1 VNVNPVASLADR
13 RSWIE
18 RLPLW
23 LAIAAACLFIGLAA
37 YRIELP
43 GLYFDEMIFADAAQ
57 GNPDTARVHMR
68 VGPVPILIMPYL
80 GALKAWLYIPIF
92 RLFGVSAITVR
103 LPAILLAAATLLILF
118 RAMRLT
124 LGGTWAA
131 IVIWLLALDPA
142 NIFPSRL
149 DWGPTVL
156 MHLFQASILA
166 LWFSYRHSPQL
177 WKIALISLCCVL
189 GFFDKFN
196 FIWFVAAFAASVAFC
211 YPDSVRRLW
220 VSSPKLIRWFA
231 VICALAG
238 VGVALRLIL
247 PIMQFPSLGT
257 LRPHI
262 AQSWS
267 EFQIALSGIGV
278 AEYVLGT
285 ATGMI
290 GWLPHRIV
298 IAAAWLALACWVL
311 PMSDANARENRKNG
325 LFCLLI
331 GFFIFVQIVI
341 TPQAGGPH
349 HHSMLLPLP
358 LLACA
363 FFARSL
369 YDHFRTIKFS
379 WLAPVAAAAAAAAAI
394 CVFIVNF
401 HNTLIYVSHFR
412 SDPHYK
418 PLWSPAIYSLSRYIN
433 DHGGESQKIIAVDCC
448 LEQLHPLAPKKVRR
462 RIRDYWPEFKQPPKT
477 REQQDAMLA
486 NIFPEGR
493 TLVVTFDASKEA
505 FPETRQN
512 FFALLARHPELKC
525 QLVTEFW
532 YGGEKIY
539 ELYEVVRLPQQA
551 ITGQ

>member
-1 VNVNPVASLADR
+1 VNVNPVAPLADR

-57 GNPDTARVHMR
+57 GNLNAVRVHLHL
-68 VGPVPILIMPYL
+68 GPLPLLIMPYL
-80 GALKAWLYIPIF
+80 GALKAWIYVPIF
-92 RLFGVSAITVR
+92 RLLGVSAMSVR
-103 LPAILLAAATLLILF
+103 LPMILIAAATLLILF
-118 RAMRLT
+118 LGMRRPM
-124 LGGTWAA
+124 GGTWAA
-131 IVIWLLALDPA
+131 IVVWLLALDPA

-166 LWFSYRHSPQL
+166 LWFSYRDSPQL
-177 WKIALISLCCVL
+177 WKIGLIGICCVL

-196 FIWFVAAFAASVAFC
+196 FIWFVAAFVPAVPLC
-211 YPDSVRRLW
+211 YPDSVKRLW
-220 VSSPKLIRWFA
+220 VASSKFTRWLA
-231 VICALAG
+231 VLLVVAG
-238 VGVALRLIL
+238 LGVALRLIL
-247 PIMQFPSLGT
+247 PIMQFPSAGT
-257 LRPHI
+257 VRPHLM
-262 AQSWS
+262 QSWS

-278 AEYVLGT
+278 AEYVLGS
-285 ATGMI
+285 AAGII
-290 GWLPHRIV
+290 GSVPHRLV
-298 IAAAWLALACWVL
+298 VTAAWLALACWVL

-349 HHSMLLPLP
+349 HHSMLFPLP
-358 LLACA
+358 LLASA
-363 FFARSL
+363 FLARSL
-369 YDHFRTIKFS
+369 YDHFRTMNLS
-379 WLAPVAAAAAAAAAI
+379 WIAGLTAGAAAAAAI
-394 CVFIVNF
+394 YLFLVNVN
-401 HNTLIYVSHFR
+401 NTMVYVSHFR
-412 SDPHYK
+412 NNSHYK

-433 DHGGESQKIIAVDCC
+433 DHGRDSQKIILVDCC
-448 LEQLHPLAPKKVRR
+448 LEQLHVLAPKKVGR
-462 RIRDYWPEFKQPPKT
+462 RIRDFWPAFRQPPKT
-477 REQQDAMLA
+477 RDEQNAMLT

-493 TLVVTFDASKEA
+493 SLVVTFDASKEA

-512 FFALLARHPELKC
+512 FFSLLSTHPELNYR
-525 QLVTEFW
+525 LVTEFW

-539 ELYEVVRLPQQA
+539 EVYEVVRLPHQTADQ
-551 ITGQ
+551 